1 MNLKPGDIFY
11 SVMQKDNN
19 PFEKPRICKFIVK
32 YIKPEE
38 RYSIVSTKQDRYF
51 RNWVFRPDQ
60 VYETYGL
67 AVPERNQKI
76 EKLKEVEAISR
87 AHTEERLRI
96 QKENEL
102 QRQREY
108 DNQIRNNLKQ
118 ELKKQFEFYINYFS
132 YDWGNQKLFIPE
144 KFNEILNKLLGEN
157 NDTREKSSK

>member
-32 YIKPEE
+32 NIKPEE
-38 RYSIVSTKQDRYF
+38 RYSIVSTKQDRWF

-60 VYETYGL
+60 VYETYEL

-76 EKLKEVEAISR
+76 QKLKEAEAMVK
-87 AHTEERLRI
+87 AQKEEYYRI
-96 QKENEL
+96 QREEEL
-102 QRQREY
+102 QRQREH
-108 DNQIRNNLKQ
+108 DEQIRNNLKQ

-132 YDWGNQKLFIPE
+132 YDWGTQKLFIPE

-157 NDTREKSSK
+157 NDPREKSSK

>member
-11 SVMQKDNN
+11 SVMQKDNS

-32 YIKPEE
+32 SIKPEE

-60 VYETYGL
+60 VYETYEL
-67 AVPERNQKI
+67 AVPERNQRI
-76 EKLKEVEAISR
+76 EKIKEAEAISR
-87 AHTEERLRI
+87 AYTEERLRI

-108 DNQIRNNLKQ
+108 DNQIRNQLKQ
-118 ELKKQFEFYINYFS
+118 DLKIEFEHYINYFS

-144 KFNEILNKLLGEN
+144 RFNEILNKLLGE
-157 NDTREKSSK
+157 